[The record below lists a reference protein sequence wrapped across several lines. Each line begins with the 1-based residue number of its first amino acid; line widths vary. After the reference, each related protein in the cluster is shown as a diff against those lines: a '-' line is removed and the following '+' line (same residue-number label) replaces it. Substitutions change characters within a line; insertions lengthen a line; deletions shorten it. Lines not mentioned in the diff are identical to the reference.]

1 MVNWS
6 PASREDLSFPLLGD
20 CAWELTQ
27 SCLTLCDAMDYSLSG
42 ASVHGI
48 IAARILERVS
58 ISFSRGSSHPRDQT
72 HISCIG
78 KQILPRWPSGKES
91 TCQCRRLK
99 FDLWVRE
106 IPWRRKWQPTQVS
119 CLGNPMDRRAWWATV
134 QWAVWWLQSG
144 GYSLVGN

>member
-1 MVNWS
+1 M
-6 PASREDLSFPLLGD
+6 
-20 CAWELTQ
+20 LTQ
-27 SCLTLCDAMDYSLSG
+27 SCLTLCDAMDYSLPG

-48 IAARILERVS
+48 IAARILEWVA

-91 TCQCRRLK
+91 TCQCRRFK

-119 CLGNPMDRRAWWATV
+119 CLGNPMDRGLGGL
-134 QWAVWWLQSG
+134 QSSGQSG
-144 GYSLVGN
+144 GYSPVATVWWATKQTKQLTSLL